1 MTKSI
6 AVLGLGRYGM
16 SFAKSMYAMGADV
29 LAVDQDEDKIR
40 DFAGSCTAAVSADIS
55 NEEEV
60 LALGLKNM
68 DIVVTAMSRNLG
80 ASIIAVSVA
89 KDLGVPLVV
98 AKSSSDRMSSI
109 LKKVGADKVIVP
121 EDEGGMRSAR
131 ILSSDL
137 LLDYFK
143 VDGNLSLAEIKP
155 QNAWLG
161 KNLIDLDLRRKYK
174 MNVVA
179 MKKEGN
185 SWAFADPFKKLEQDD
200 SLLVAAEGSG
210 LADFIKLE

>member
-29 LAVDQDEDKIR
+29 MAVDQDADKIR
-40 DFAGSCTAAVSADIS
+40 DFAGFCTAAVSADIS

-68 DIVVTAMSRNLG
+68 DIVVTAMSRNLA
-80 ASIIAVSVA
+80 ASIMAVSVA
-89 KDLGVPLVV
+89 KELGVPLVV
-98 AKSSSDRMSSI
+98 AKSSSERMSSI

-121 EDEGGMRSAR
+121 EEDSGKRSAR

-137 LLDYFK
+137 LLDYFQ
-143 VDGNLSLAEIKP
+143 VDGNLSMAEIRP
-155 QNAWLG
+155 QNDWIG
-161 KNLIDLDLRRKYK
+161 KNLIDLDLRRKLK
-174 MNVVA
+174 MNVIG
-179 MKKEGN
+179 MKKDGEN
-185 SWAFADPFKKLEQDD
+185 WKFADPFQNLDD
-200 SLLVAAEGSG
+200 GCRLLVAVEGNG
-210 LADFIKLE
+210 LTDFIKQK

>member
-16 SFAKSMYAMGADV
+16 SFAKSMYAMGAEV

-40 DFAGSCTAAVSADIS
+40 DFAGFCTAAVSADIS

-68 DIVVTAMSRNLG
+68 DIVVTAMSRNLA
-80 ASIIAVSVA
+80 ASIMAVSVA
-89 KDLGVPLVV
+89 KELGVPLVV
-98 AKSSSDRMSSI
+98 AKSSSERMSSI

-121 EDEGGMRSAR
+121 EEDSGKRSAR

-137 LLDYFK
+137 LLDYFQ
-143 VDGNLSLAEIKP
+143 VDGNLSMAEIRP
-155 QNAWLG
+155 QNDWIG
-161 KNLIDLDLRRKYK
+161 KNLIDLDLRRKLK
-174 MNVVA
+174 MNVIG
-179 MKKEGN
+179 MKKDGEN
-185 SWAFADPFKKLEQDD
+185 WKFADPFQNLDD
-200 SLLVAAEGSG
+200 GCRLLVAVEGNG
-210 LADFIKLE
+210 LTDFIKQK

>member
-16 SFAKSMYAMGADV
+16 SFAKNMYAMGADV

-40 DFAGSCTAAVSADIS
+40 DFADSCTAAVCADIS

-143 VDGNLSLAEIKP
+143 VDGNLSLAEIRPKRE
-155 QNAWLG
+155 WLG
-161 KNLIDLDLRRKYK
+161 KNLLELNLRQKHK
-174 MNVVA
+174 MNIVG
-179 MKKEGN
+179 MKKENGN
-185 SWAFADPFKKLEQDD
+185 WAFVDPFKKIEEDD
-200 SLLVAAEGSG
+200 YLLVSVEGSG
-210 LADFIKLE
+210 LAEFTKVE